1 MVKLFP
7 TIELLGSMADSEE
20 VILGKASEHGLNTTV
35 VKNSA
40 DEVNLALPYYSD
52 IDKAPFT
59 EVEDSDLAE
68 VSGGEFIGIIA
79 ITIGLG
85 SVAAAGL
92 AAGAITIGV
101 DESKKAD
108 ERRAKGEK

>member
-1 MVKLFP
+1 MNKLFP

-20 VILGKASEHGLNTTV
+20 TILNKASEHNISV
-35 VKNSA
+35 VVAKNSS
-40 DEVNLALPYYSD
+40 DEVSIALPYYSA
-52 IDKAPFT
+52 ITKAPFT
-59 EVEDSDLAE
+59 EVEDDDLEE